1 MDSNSLLA
9 TPLNLMIKGGILMW
23 PLLACSIIGLTIII
37 VKVIQFHR
45 IRLGQIAFI
54 QAIVRAVARGHCG
67 QAIEKLKQNPHP
79 AACVMLEAIYA
90 GQDISLT
97 AEDREGQVSRAGAF
111 QIRNLESYL
120 RGLEIVAN
128 VSPLIGLLGTVTGMI
143 IAFAALEAAGSKVDP
158 GLLAGGIWEALIT
171 TAFGLFI
178 AIPALAAFYLL
189 EGRIERTRSI
199 MQDAATEI
207 LEHLNQRYRHAREEG
222 LQVGKTAGAAPAPAL
237 GIADGSLMKA

>member
-9 TPLNLMIKGGILMW
+9 VPLNLMIKGGILMW

-37 VKVIQFHR
+37 LKVIQFQR
-45 IRLGQIAFI
+45 IRLGQIAFV
-54 QAIVRAVARGHCG
+54 QAITRAVARGHCV

-79 AACVMLEAIYA
+79 VAQVMLEAINA
-90 GQDISLT
+90 GQDVTLT
-97 AEDREGQVSRAGAF
+97 EEDREGQVSRAGAL

-128 VSPLIGLLGTVTGMI
+128 VSPLIGLLGTVTEMM
-143 IAFAALEAAGSKVDP
+143 IAFAALEAAGSEVNP

-178 AIPALAAFYLL
+178 AIPTLAAFYLL
-189 EGRIERTRSI
+189 EGRIERTRNI
-199 MQDAATEI
+199 MQDSATEV
-207 LEHLNQRYRHAREEG
+207 LEHLNQRYRHAREEM
-222 LQVGKTAGAAPAPAL
+222 LQVRTTSTPSPAL
-237 GIADGSLMKA
+237 GMANGSLMKA